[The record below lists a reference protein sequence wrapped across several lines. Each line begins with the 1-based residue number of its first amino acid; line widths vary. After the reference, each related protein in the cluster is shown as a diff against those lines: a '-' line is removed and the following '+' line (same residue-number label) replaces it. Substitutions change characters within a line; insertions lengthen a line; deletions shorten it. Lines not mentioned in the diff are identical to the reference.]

1 MKELKE
7 EAKRHHEA
15 KLKRYGSEEE
25 RKACGGSMKRAH
37 GGKVEHPH
45 KEHDKHLAKEIKHE
59 AEEIEHDH
67 EGKKHGGHVHHRVH
81 RVDGG
86 PVPRLGRGRK
96 GGKGK
101 TSVNIAIGKPGGDGP
116 GAPPMP
122 PPALGAGPSAMPPK
136 PTLPAGPP
144 AGLPPRPMPP
154 GAGPMKHGGHVKK
167 HHGEHE
173 KKHEHKHHERHHSGH
188 RGH

>member
-15 KLKRYGSEEE
+15 KLHKYGASDEE

-45 KEHDKHLAKEIKHE
+45 EKKNKQPAKENKHE

-67 EGKKHGGHVHHRVH
+67 EGKKHGGHVRHHR
-81 RVDGG
+81 DMGG
-86 PVPRLGRGRK
+86 PIAGGGGRSKLGRGRK
-96 GGKGK
+96 GGKG
-101 TSVNIAIGKPGGDGP
+101 TNVNVVVPRGGSDGP

-136 PTLPAGPP
+136 PMMPPPGAAG
-144 AGLPPRPMPP
+144 PRPMPP
-154 GAGPMKHGGHVKK
+154 PGAPGLGAKHG
-167 HHGEHE
+167 E
-173 KKHEHKHHERHHSGH
+173 KI
-188 RGH
+188 

>member
-15 KLKRYGSEEE
+15 KLHKYGASHEE

-45 KEHDKHLAKEIKHE
+45 EKKDKHLAKEIKHE

-67 EGKKHGGHVHHRVH
+67 EGKKHGGHVRHRA
-81 RVDGG
+81 DGG
-86 PVPRLGRGRK
+86 PISGGAGPKLGRGRK
-96 GGKGK
+96 GGKKG
-101 TSVNIAIGKPGGDGP
+101 TNVNIAIGKPGGDGP

-136 PTLPAGPP
+136 PIIPAGPP
-144 AGLPPRPMPP
+144 AGLPPRPGM
-154 GAGPMKHGGHVKK
+154 GVKHGGKV
-167 HHGEHE
+167 EHE
-173 KKHEHKHHERHHSGH
+173 KHKKHEHKRHHEHRGHSGH
-188 RGH
+188 RG